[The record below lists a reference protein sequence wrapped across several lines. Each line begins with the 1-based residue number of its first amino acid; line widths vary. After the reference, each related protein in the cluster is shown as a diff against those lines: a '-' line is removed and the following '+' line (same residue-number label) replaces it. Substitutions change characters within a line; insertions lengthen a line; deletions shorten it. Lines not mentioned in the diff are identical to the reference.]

1 MYEHHSRPL
10 APRRVFARRLA
21 ASAALGCALLAAS
34 LAAGMLGYRYVVGE
48 PWMQAFVDAAMIL
61 AGMGPVTTA
70 FDSDAA
76 RLFVDRAIGDYWR
89 HASDA
94 FGKYPETMMRKLP
107 AVTDRAIGER
117 RRAAAAKPPPGPA
130 PGSRPRRGSAQPATS
145 WRFV

>member
-76 RLFVDRAIGDYWR
+76 RLFAGLYALYSGFAAIAMAGIVFAPVAHRFLHRFHLDME
-89 HASDA
+89 A
-94 FGKYPETMMRKLP
+94 
-107 AVTDRAIGER
+107 R
-117 RRAAAAKPPPGPA
+117 R
-130 PGSRPRRGSAQPATS
+130 
-145 WRFV
+145 